1 MCEGK
6 ASSLPWSGVLEMC
19 FTRISSAFLANL
31 IIGLKGQPRDKH
43 SSLLLTL
50 INYSC
55 KMLYNIGARCPID
68 ATIQVEIIA
77 QLFSFTAIKKSNF
90 KMG

>member
-1 MCEGK
+1 
-6 ASSLPWSGVLEMC
+6 
-19 FTRISSAFLANL
+19 
-31 IIGLKGQPRDKH
+31 
-43 SSLLLTL
+43 
-50 INYSC
+50 
-55 KMLYNIGARCPID
+55 MLYNIGARCPID